1 MKFFKV
7 GETDIEHSKENTE
20 GHVHTIK
27 LELKDFS
34 WAMHH
39 LLPPEDK
46 QWIAGCEVRFP
57 ETAFF
62 DSEPGKAK
70 DILKTDISGCLVQV
84 TTPYKLS
91 T

>member
-1 MKFFKV
+1 
-7 GETDIEHSKENTE
+7 
-20 GHVHTIK
+20 
-27 LELKDFS
+27 
-34 WAMHH
+34 MHH

-46 QWIAGCEVRFP
+46 QWIAGCEVKFP